1 MRLYHLSPM
10 RALPSLSLVVFS
22 MAVSLDADGRIE
34 FEDSVARSRYEYLI
48 KRSATMREMVSV
60 IDTTPDVLVR
70 IRARPGLQDSF
81 PHPAHGILRVDGDR
95 VQALLEFDTLHN
107 RLFVQL
113 EMLAHELAHVIEAV
127 CLPRISAQ
135 KGIRAGLLARG
146 FSMGQS
152 RWGRIGIETP
162 FAMDVGHQVLVEVMR
177 RAKDLGR
184 LHGISRRHELAVSCS
199 DVEPPAVPAA
209 TPGSR

>member
-1 MRLYHLSPM
+1 MRLNHLSPM

-34 FEDSVARSRYEYLI
+34 FEDSVARSRYEYLV

-81 PHPAHGILRVDGDR
+81 PHPAHG
-95 VQALLEFDTLHN
+95 
-107 RLFVQL
+107 
-113 EMLAHELAHVIEAV
+113 
-127 CLPRISAQ
+127 
-135 KGIRAGLLARG
+135 
-146 FSMGQS
+146 
-152 RWGRIGIETP
+152 
-162 FAMDVGHQVLVEVMR
+162 
-177 RAKDLGR
+177 
-184 LHGISRRHELAVSCS
+184 HELAVSCS